1 MIRFIK
7 NIFGI
12 RSVWPA
18 LLGLSA
24 LLVCPQAMR
33 AQTVVRLTLDE
44 CIEQAKTHNREL
56 AIADKQ
62 QQAARFEL
70 RSMKANFL
78 PSISATGTGLYSNA
92 NGGLQIPGGML
103 PVFTPEMVPTGTS
116 ALFPGMN
123 IDYKIG
129 WLYGGGVV
137 LEQPIYAGGK
147 VRTGYRMAKIGTEL
161 AAQNRR
167 LTEQEVVLET
177 SRAYADVLRARELRK
192 VAERYHELL
201 KELLR
206 MVESARKH
214 GLKPQNDVLRVQV
227 KLNESELSL
236 RRAENGLRLATMN
249 LCHLTGHRL
258 TDRIEVTDE
267 LPAYP
272 TATSAAELENRPEFQ
287 LLARKSELARQQM
300 RLARSERLP
309 QIGLVGSYGYAH
321 GIKLNDDYLLDGA
334 SFAAGVQVSI
344 PIFHFGGRSNK
355 MRAARVKYEQA
366 QLEQE
371 NGNERMQLEL
381 TRATNNLDESV
392 LELRLAESSLAAA
405 DENLRLSERRY
416 QTGTEVLSD
425 YLEAQTLWQQAHQN
439 HVQARVNGYL
449 CWLEYRKAAGYLLA
463 Q

>member
-1 MIRFIK
+1 MKFFIK
-7 NIFGI
+7 SIFLI
-12 RSVWPA
+12 
-18 LLGLSA
+18 LLGGVSA
-24 LLVCPQAMR
+24 SSLR
-33 AQTVVRLTLDE
+33 AQTVIRLTLDE
-44 CIEQAKTHNREL
+44 CIEQAKANNRRL
-56 AIADKQ
+56 AIAEKQ
-62 QQAARFEL
+62 RQAARFDL

-78 PSISATGTGLYSNA
+78 PSFSATGTGLYSNA
-92 NGGLQIPGGML
+92 DGGLHIPGGLL
-103 PVFTPEMVPTGTS
+103 PVVGADMTPTGTS

-129 WLYGGGVV
+129 WLYGGGIL
-137 LEQPIYAGGK
+137 LEQPLYAGGK
-147 VRTGYRMAKIGTEL
+147 VRTGLRMAKLGVELTE
-161 AAQNRR
+161 QNRR
-167 LTEQEVVLET
+167 LTEQEVILET
-177 SRAYADVLRARELRK
+177 SRAYADVLRARELRG
-192 VAERYHELL
+192 VAERYHALL
-201 KELLR
+201 VELLR
-206 MVESARKH
+206 NVESARKH

-227 KLNESELSL
+227 KVNESELSL

-272 TATSAAELENRPEFQ
+272 AGTPTAELENRPETR
-287 LLARKSELARQQM
+287 LLDRKSELARQQV

-309 QIGLVGSYGYAH
+309 QIGLIGSYGYTH

-344 PIFHFGGRSNK
+344 PIFHFGSRSNK
-355 MRAARVKYEQA
+355 MKAARAKYEQA
-366 QLEQE
+366 QLEQQD
-371 NGNERMQLEL
+371 GNERMQLEL
-381 TRATNNLDESV
+381 TQAANNLDESA

-425 YLEAQTLWQQAHQN
+425 YLEAQALWQQAHQT

-449 CWLEYRKAAGYLLA
+449 CWLEYRKAAGLLY
-463 Q
+463 